1 MATDEQEKK
10 TLQNKVRATTGP
22 GCFSVVS
29 GKTCYLTKSLFLY
42 LIL

>member
-10 TLQNKVRATTGP
+10 TLQNKVRATT

-42 LIL
+42 LIF